1 MKCFLTFLLL
11 INFNFFSAQIPDSTK
26 IIIVG
31 FGIDFKER
39 DKKLLVAYVDSI
51 HNFDGNNLPN
61 FLHNPCLDFEN
72 IFKVGF
78 HNRESHRW
86 KILSKVNNI
95 EALKSILEMDNKM
108 LKKVCKDKKGLNKKY
123 ISEVE
128 MIDLSFASL
137 IQRRIDQLEYIAN
150 LKGNEK
156 KHYDRFLLMDSIVN
170 SLNNY
175 NVDEC
180 IKIPEFFKEYDFDTK
195 IGSKFW
201 VSTQSAVSLRKL
213 ILGEVNNY
221 QLLKCVLN
229 SNDVN
234 IKKINP
240 VSRDSLSEENDIP
253 FQEYNTYE
261 LVKLRVEEIENKR
274 KMRIGV
280 MGIEN

>member
-11 INFNFFSAQIPDSTK
+11 INFNFFSAQIPDSTL
-26 IIIVG
+26 IIIKEI
-31 FGIDFKER
+31 GINFKER
-39 DKKLLVAYVDSI
+39 NEKLLLAYADSVN
-51 HNFDGNNLPN
+51 NFDGEIIPK
-61 FLHNPCLDFEN
+61 FLNNPCFDFEN
-72 IFKVGF
+72 IFNVGF

-95 EALKSILEMDNKM
+95 EALKSILEMDNKI
-108 LKKVCKDKKGLNKKY
+108 LKKVCKNKKGLNKKN
-123 ISEVE
+123 ISEISW
-128 MIDLSFASL
+128 IDLSFASL
-137 IQRRIDQLEYIAN
+137 IQKRIDQLEYIAN

-180 IKIPEFFKEYDFDTK
+180 IEIPEFFKEYDFDIK

-201 VSTQSAVSLRKL
+201 VSPQSAVSLRKL

-234 IKKINP
+234 IKKINTI
-240 VSRDSLSEENDIP
+240 STDSLSQENQIP
-253 FQEYNTYE
+253 FQEYSTYE
-261 LVKLRVEEIENKR
+261 LVKLRVEEIENNR